1 MRKFRYWTA
10 VSLGAV
16 AIATIAGPA
25 ISQSAT
31 ETYTYDA
38 LGRLVRIDRSGGQ
51 NDGKITGTCFDPAGN
66 RTRYDLSSSAPA
78 ACPTPTPVPTPT
90 STPTPTPT
98 PTNSPPTTVANT
110 VGVLCGATATAD
122 LVANDSDPEGNVPL
136 SLVSL
141 SVPDGD
147 GAAGASIISST
158 SVSITGDFE
167 HSTTIYTYTV
177 QDSLGAT
184 STGTL
189 TINTNGPSSQC
200 GL

>member
-10 VSLGAV
+10 VSFGAV
-16 AIATIAGPA
+16 AMAMSAGPA

-38 LGRLVRIDRSGGQ
+38 LGRLVQIDRSGGQ

-66 RTRYDLSSSAPA
+66 RTRYDLASSTPA
-78 ACPTPTPVPTPT
+78 ACPTPVPLPTPT
-90 STPTPTPT
+90 PPPTPT
-98 PTNSPPTTVANT
+98 PTNSPPTTVADT
-110 VGVLCGATATAD
+110 VGVLCGATTTAD

-141 SVPDGD
+141 SVPDGA
-147 GAAGASIISST
+147 GAAGALIVSST
-158 SVSITGDFE
+158 SVSIHGDFE

-189 TINTNGPSSQC
+189 TINTGGPPNQC

>member
-10 VSLGAV
+10 VSFGAV
-16 AIATIAGPA
+16 AMAMSAGPA

-38 LGRLVRIDRSGGQ
+38 LGRLVQIDRSGGQ

-66 RTRYDLSSSAPA
+66 RTRYDLASSTPV
-78 ACPTPTPVPTPT
+78 ACPTPVPLP
-90 STPTPTPT
+90 TPTPTPT
-98 PTNSPPTTVANT
+98 PTPSNSPPVTAADT
-110 VGVLCGATATAD
+110 VGVLCNATTTAN
-122 LVANDSDPEGNVPL
+122 LVANDSDPEGDVPL

-141 SVPDGD
+141 SLPSGSGLA
-147 GAAGASIISST
+147 GAAIVSST

-167 HSTTIYTYTV
+167 HSTTTYTYTV
-177 QDSLGAT
+177 EDSLGAT